1 MRDAS
6 DRCCLRWVST
16 WTKVLVLLLSS
27 LQSWLLSFS
36 CGFWISKWGGD
47 GFSKPSHS
55 FLLCQWEEGMNCKY
69 RPTGTYSVFELLL
82 TLLPSHI
89 PYPKIS
95 VDGFPVGETCLV
107 SRVPMGPSETVLF
120 FLFAENVF
128 NLAGVRSLKIL
139 IWRDTGQ
146 AFFV

>member
-1 MRDAS
+1 MSFYLNKGLCFAS
-6 DRCCLRWVST
+6 QQLAELT
-16 WTKVLVLLLSS
+16 SS
-27 LQSWLLSFS
+27 QLFLWLLN
-36 CGFWISKWGGD
+36 SKWGGD

-55 FLLCQWEEGMNCKY
+55 VLLCQWEEGMNCKY

-95 VDGFPVGETCLV
+95 VDGFPVGEMCLV
-107 SRVPMGPSETVLF
+107 SHVPWVQVKLSFFFF

-128 NLAGVRSLKIL
+128 NLAGVRSLKYWFGEIL
-139 IWRDTGQ
+139 GKYFSYRNVKGLS
-146 AFFV
+146 